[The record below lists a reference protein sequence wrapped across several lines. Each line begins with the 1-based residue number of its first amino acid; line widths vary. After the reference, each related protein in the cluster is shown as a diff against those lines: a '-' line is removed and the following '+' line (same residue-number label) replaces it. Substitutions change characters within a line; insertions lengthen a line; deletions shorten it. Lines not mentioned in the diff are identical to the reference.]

1 MSASTAPNGPLPK
14 LPENIST
21 INVGAL
27 VFDDADLL
35 DIMGPMRIFG
45 EELTKLNIKINFI
58 SSSLEPIR
66 TSQQVKITPEYT
78 LDNAPKMDLFFIP
91 GGIGTRTYA
100 NDVDLLNKVKARVEE
115 ATWCMTVCT
124 GAGVLAKTGLVDG
137 HNMTTNK
144 AAFEWPVSQG
154 PNVNWIKKARWVQD
168 GKFVSSSG
176 VSAGID
182 AALYILSEW
191 TSMERAEEVATYI
204 EYSWHKV
211 ASDDP
216 FADKYPYTR
225 SDLCFANCCMQC
237 TGSIKGNMA
246 QFSDLQKKA
255 FDTILAKTTG
265 KHWVNYPDI
274 APLILELKHL
284 SDGYREPDLD
294 YLTKLMRLAI
304 LSDEWHSERQFLL
317 LESYCAAATPNVFSQ
332 LLAQFILEAGE
343 QYPSL
348 PGQDTKS
355 GWLVFS
361 MDYKQEQAR
370 RGDMLRK
377 LWMIASERGQNIEK
391 LTIQRILVSL
401 VEKSGSGNSK
411 QDFHDILYML
421 HCGPL
426 ADQGLPLWDIETVIN
441 ALAKLRDKSDQRAHG
456 NQLLIL
462 TNILDRIFA
471 WLESKDNEEDI
482 EALKMRVA
490 SYTKIPELLLFAM
503 DNIFKYLDGR
513 WIQEEMN
520 DHGPPPVVTS
530 TSLMEINREREPIRF
545 TTTAA
550 SGALGFMD
558 NNHTARGRALKER
571 LILQRREQEVRVQE
585 YEISD
590 LVARCIEGHDIA
602 VLEQLMQRFML
613 FLRIK
618 IETAMVG
625 ATTAALKH
633 AAQQRSLVLICAPVL
648 QAMLRCMVAHW
659 GTCKNTSPGSYPKE
673 LEETTW
679 LAQVIE
685 QTGLIP
691 SPINQA
697 SVLFALIESR
707 DIGLL
712 LEQCYYVL
720 LVRNMDDIQHQQQR
734 QQEYQGPELQLIR
747 RLIFKHAAQTFH
759 LMPLFATRPS
769 PSPMI
774 A

>member
-1 MSASTAPNGPLPK
+1 
-14 LPENIST
+14 
-21 INVGAL
+21 
-27 VFDDADLL
+27 
-35 DIMGPMRIFG
+35 
-45 EELTKLNIKINFI
+45 
-58 SSSLEPIR
+58 
-66 TSQQVKITPEYT
+66 
-78 LDNAPKMDLFFIP
+78 
-91 GGIGTRTYA
+91 
-100 NDVDLLNKVKARVEE
+100 
-115 ATWCMTVCT
+115 
-124 GAGVLAKTGLVDG
+124 
-137 HNMTTNK
+137 
-144 AAFEWPVSQG
+144 
-154 PNVNWIKKARWVQD
+154 
-168 GKFVSSSG
+168 
-176 VSAGID
+176 
-182 AALYILSEW
+182 
-191 TSMERAEEVATYI
+191 
-204 EYSWHKV
+204 
-211 ASDDP
+211 
-216 FADKYPYTR
+216 
-225 SDLCFANCCMQC
+225 
-237 TGSIKGNMA
+237 MA

-255 FDTILAKTTG
+255 FDTILSKTTG

-317 LESYCAAATPNVFSQ
+317 LESYCAAAAPNLFSQ
-332 LLAQFILEAGE
+332 FLAQFILEAGE

-348 PGQDTKS
+348 PGQDTNS

-411 QDFHDILYML
+411 QDFHDIIYML

-426 ADQGLPLWDIETVIN
+426 ADQGLPLWDMETVIN

-482 EALKMRVA
+482 EELKMRAA

-520 DHGPPPVVTS
+520 DHGPPPVVAS
-530 TSLMEINREREPIRF
+530 TSLMDINREREPIRF

-558 NNHTARGRALKER
+558 NNHSLRGKALKER
-571 LILQRREQEVRVQE
+571 SIPQRHGQEVCVQE

-648 QAMLRCMVAHW
+648 QAMLRCMIAHW
-659 GTCKNTSPGSYPKE
+659 GTCKNTSPRSYPKE

-679 LAQVIE
+679 LAQVIA

-697 SVLFALIESR
+697 SVLFALIESK
-707 DIGLL
+707 DIGLI

-720 LVRNMDDIQHQQQR
+720 LVRNMDNIQHQQQP
-734 QQEYQGPELQLIR
+734 QQEHQGPELQLIR

-769 PSPMI
+769 PSSI
-774 A
+774 KA